1 MKNTRFKRDIK
12 IKVTSAGDVH
22 VTPATRMASRF
33 VTLVTFVTLILNFY
47 IRERKEKKLKFH
59 EERKFIY
66 AYIGGNKTG
75 QCHVTTSRGGEVEP

>member
-12 IKVTSAGDVH
+12 IKVTSGGDVH

-33 VTLVTFVTLILNFY
+33 VTLVTLILNFY
-47 IRERKEKKLKFH
+47 IRERKEEKLKFH

-66 AYIGGNKTG
+66 AHMGGNKTG
-75 QCHVTTSRGGEVEP
+75 QCHVATSHGGEVEP